1 VLCTFQ
7 YDIDLPSARSPHGAA
22 VLVGSATSWLNLPT
36 RSQSPRRC
44 SPHGLRALTQ
54 VWAVHRRERKVEFS
68 RRLLR
73 YHACAEID
81 KTDRPAT
88 REEPG
93 HRFSGNGVLLYQN
106 TPLWSEH
113 GSPMPFSALMLSRST
128 GKELLLDEFRL
139 PAIWQRFAVPSRKA
153 IQLEQREEDR
163 HWCHSQGRRPIL
175 ECSLSRLRLVI
186 VSTRP
191 SV

>member
-1 VLCTFQ
+1 M
-7 YDIDLPSARSPHGAA
+7 
-22 VLVGSATSWLNLPT
+22 GSAS
-36 RSQSPRRC
+36 SP
-44 SPHGLRALTQ
+44 
-54 VWAVHRRERKVEFS
+54 AVHRRERKVEFS

-93 HRFSGNGVLLYQN
+93 HGFSGNGVLLYRN

-113 GSPMPFSALMLSRST
+113 GSPMPFSALMPSRST

-139 PAIWQRFAVPSRKA
+139 PAIWQRFVSCVSRPVAESHSTRAK
-153 IQLEQREEDR
+153 RR
-163 HWCHSQGRRPIL
+163 RHSQGTRPIL